1 MFGKPLSDTPMTA
14 HTRMGAAA
22 GGTMAA
28 RQPLAWRMESRGLVR
43 IEPAHRRVRAYLGG
57 QAVVDTIDPL
67 YVWEGPH
74 YPQWYV
80 PLADVADGA
89 LVPTATE
96 TRSPSR
102 GTATHYTVQGGGR
115 EAVDAAWRYADSP
128 IEALRDRVRFDWGAM
143 DAWFEEDEEV
153 FVHPRS
159 PTARIA
165 ILPSS
170 RHVVVE
176 VDGRVVADTTHPT
189 FLHETGL
196 PMRTYL
202 PKLDVRMD
210 LLVPTATSSMCP
222 YKGTAEYWTLRL
234 PGDGGPSAV
243 GEHADIAWSY
253 ASPLRESQP
262 IAGLVAF
269 YDTRVDLTIDGI
281 PQPRPAR

>member
-1 MFGKPLSDTPMTA
+1 
-14 HTRMGAAA
+14 
-22 GGTMAA
+22 
-28 RQPLAWRMESRGLVR
+28 MEQRGLVR

-57 QAVVDTIDPL
+57 EAVVDTTDPL

-80 PLADVADGA
+80 PLADVRSGA
-89 LVPTATE
+89 LTPTATE

-102 GTATHYTVQGGGR
+102 GTASHYTVRAGGR

-128 IEALRDRVRFDWGAM
+128 IEELRDRVRFDWAAM
-143 DAWFEEDEEV
+143 DAWFEEDEQV

-159 PTARIA
+159 PTTRIA

-170 RHVVVE
+170 RHVVVS
-176 VDGRVVADTTHPT
+176 VDGVVVADSTHPT

-202 PKLDVRMD
+202 PKVDVRMD

-234 PGDGGPSAV
+234 AAADDGPPT
-243 GEHADIAWSY
+243 EHVDIAWSY
-253 ASPLRESQP
+253 PAPLRESLS

-269 YDTRVDLTIDGI
+269 YDTRVDVTIDGT
-281 PQPRPAR
+281 QRPRPAR